1 MITCTTD
8 MHNPITGEEVL
19 TRPRLSLRIYL
30 KLMLDGGRRDMS
42 FSTVGTDKVHRILSW
57 LASQ

>member
-19 TRPRLSLRIYL
+19 TRSRLSLRIYL
-30 KLMLDGGRRDMS
+30 KLILDGGRRDMS
-42 FSTVGTDKVHRILSW
+42 FSTVATDKVPRILS
-57 LASQ
+57 